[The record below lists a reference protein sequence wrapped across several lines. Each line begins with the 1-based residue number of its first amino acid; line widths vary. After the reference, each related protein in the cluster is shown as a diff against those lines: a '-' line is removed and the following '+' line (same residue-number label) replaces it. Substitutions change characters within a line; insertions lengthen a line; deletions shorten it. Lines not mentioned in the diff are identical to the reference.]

1 MSIIK
6 TKDATQIYYKD
17 WGKLVSSIDAVARS
31 RLLTINVD
39 ALLVDVAKLLSDTQI
54 SLVVVC
60 DSDGAMVG
68 VITKTNIVQQFGRC
82 GESACT
88 TVAADVMTREVAYCR
103 PTDSLPDVLSMME
116 KRGFVHIPV
125 VDENSKPSGVVNARD
140 ALRALMAEE
149 KYEASLLRDYV
160 MGIGYR

>member
-1 MSIIK
+1 
-6 TKDATQIYYKD
+6 
-17 WGKLVSSIDAVARS
+17 
-31 RLLTINVD
+31 
-39 ALLVDVAKLLSDTQI
+39 
-54 SLVVVC
+54 
-60 DSDGAMVG
+60 
-68 VITKTNIVQQFGRC
+68 
-82 GESACT
+82 
-88 TVAADVMTREVAYCR
+88 
-103 PTDSLPDVLSMME
+103 ME

>member
-1 MSIIK
+1 MN
-6 TKDATQIYYKD
+6 T
-17 WGKLVSSIDAVARS
+17 KLVSSIDAVARS
-31 RLLTINVD
+31 RLVTINVD

-60 DSDGAMVG
+60 NSDGAMVG
-68 VITKTNIVQQFGRC
+68 VITKTNIVQQIGRC
-82 GESACT
+82 QESACT
-88 TVAADVMTREVAYCR
+88 TVAADVMTRDVTYCR
-103 PTDSLPDVLSMME
+103 PTDSLLDVLSMME

-149 KYEASLLRDYV
+149 KYDASLLRDYV

>member
-1 MSIIK
+1 MN
-6 TKDATQIYYKD
+6 T
-17 WGKLVSSIDAVARS
+17 KLVSSIEAVARS
-31 RLLTINVD
+31 RLATISGDASLVD
-39 ALLVDVAKLLSDTQI
+39 AAKLLSETHI

-60 DSDGAMVG
+60 NFDGAMVG
-68 VITKTNIVQQFGRC
+68 VITKTDIVREIGGC

-88 TVAADVMTREVAYCR
+88 TAAADVMTHDVTYCR

-116 KRGFVHIPV
+116 KRGFIHIPV
-125 VDENSKPSGVVNARD
+125 VDENFKPWGVVNARD
-140 ALRALMAEE
+140 ALRALMAEG

>member
-1 MSIIK
+1 MNM
-6 TKDATQIYYKD
+6 
-17 WGKLVSSIDAVARS
+17 KLVSSIDAVARS
-31 RLLTINVD
+31 RLVTINVNV
-39 ALLVDVAKLLSDTQI
+39 LLVDVAKLLSDTQI

-60 DSDGAMVG
+60 NSDGAMVG

-88 TVAADVMTREVAYCR
+88 TVAADVMTRDVAYCR

-125 VDENSKPSGVVNARD
+125 VDENCKPSGVVNARD

-149 KYEASLLRDYV
+149 KYEVSLLRDYI

>member
-1 MSIIK
+1 MN
-6 TKDATQIYYKD
+6 T
-17 WGKLVSSIDAVARS
+17 KLVSSIDAVARS
-31 RLLTINVD
+31 RLVTISAD

-60 DSDGAMVG
+60 DFDGAMVG
-68 VITKTNIVQQFGRC
+68 VITKTNIVQQIGHIP
-82 GESACT
+82 GSACT
-88 TVAADVMTREVAYCR
+88 TAAADVMTRDVTYCR
-103 PTDSLPDVLSMME
+103 PTDSLPDVLSMMK

-125 VDENSKPSGVVNARD
+125 VDENSKPSGVVNDRD
-140 ALRALMAEE
+140 ALRALLAEG